1 MRRKRTARGH
11 YFAYA
16 CAAHSSSRKAKR
28 HIRAERERSAVQSLL
43 TYSAYQ
49 AIKSAQHRSRIG
61 TSARHSAGDRD
72 MLFYRYMYARLRS
85 ACVKICARCTVG
97 KIALRFDITGTVD
110 GNTFAAERYRDRV
123 MKPCLMHYR
132 INGMVSVVSLS
143 GNTER
148 EVYLSRRRDC
158 YALLHQYH
166 RRSVRE
172 LENKVL
178 LDLYRVLRTQLLTAE
193 ALYTVAA
200 SDDRLAVLY
209 LNGMRRT
216 ALGTSAA
223 AYA

>member
-1 MRRKRTARGH
+1 
-11 YFAYA
+11 
-16 CAAHSSSRKAKR
+16 
-28 HIRAERERSAVQSLL
+28 
-43 TYSAYQ
+43 
-49 AIKSAQHRSRIG
+49 
-61 TSARHSAGDRD
+61 
-72 MLFYRYMYARLRS
+72 
-85 ACVKICARCTVG
+85 
-97 KIALRFDITGTVD
+97 
-110 GNTFAAERYRDRV
+110 
-123 MKPCLMHYR
+123 MHYR

-223 AYA
+223 AYAHRAHDRRAGLKKRRKN